1 MSCAL
6 PLLVKKLAVIKNNSA
21 VLEQRDDNLWVR
33 MKEQKV
39 QQQQQKVMII
49 RSKNKTNLGCLRAT
63 VELMQKNQTN
73 KTNALNGRNLH
84 KVLLKCNYGM
94 GYNLSS

>member
-21 VLEQRDDNLWVR
+21 TLEQRDDNLWVR
-33 MKEQKV
+33 MKEQEV
-39 QQQQQKVMII
+39 QQEQKVMII

-63 VELMQKNQTN
+63 VELMQNPKQT
-73 KTNALNGRNLH
+73 KQML
-84 KVLLKCNYGM
+84 
-94 GYNLSS
+94 

>member
-6 PLLVKKLAVIKNNSA
+6 PFLVKKLAVIKNNSA
-21 VLEQRDDNLWVR
+21 TLEQRDDNLWVR

-39 QQQQQKVMII
+39 PQQQKVMII

-63 VELMQKNQTN
+63 VELMQKPKQT
-73 KTNALNGRNLH
+73 KQML
-84 KVLLKCNYGM
+84 
-94 GYNLSS
+94 

>member
-6 PLLVKKLAVIKNNSA
+6 PFLVKKLAVIKNNSA
-21 VLEQRDDNLWVR
+21 TLEQRDDNLWVR

-39 QQQQQKVMII
+39 QQQQKVMII

-63 VELMQKNQTN
+63 VELMQKPKQT
-73 KTNALNGRNLH
+73 KQML
-84 KVLLKCNYGM
+84 
-94 GYNLSS
+94 

>member
-6 PLLVKKLAVIKNNSA
+6 PFLVKKLAVIKNNSA
-21 VLEQRDDNLWVR
+21 TLEQRDDNLWVRNDNLWVR

-39 QQQQQKVMII
+39 QQEQKVMII

-63 VELMQKNQTN
+63 VELMQNPKQT
-73 KTNALNGRNLH
+73 KQML
-84 KVLLKCNYGM
+84 
-94 GYNLSS
+94 